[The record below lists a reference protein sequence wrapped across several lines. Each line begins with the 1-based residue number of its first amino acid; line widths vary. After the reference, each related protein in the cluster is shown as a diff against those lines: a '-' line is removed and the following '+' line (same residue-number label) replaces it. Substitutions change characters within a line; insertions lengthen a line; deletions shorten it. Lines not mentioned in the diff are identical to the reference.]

1 MTHKTYLGDGL
12 YATFDGWDV
21 TLTAPTEAGVRW
33 VVLEPKVLDNFLTW
47 IESLKPKHQD
57 KTYQD
62 KTWEPGL

>member
-21 TLTAPTEAGVRW
+21 TLTAPLESGIRW
-33 VVLEPKVLDNFLTW
+33 VVLEPMVLDNFLSW
-47 IESLKPKHQD
+47 IESLKPKNEQ
-57 KTYQD
+57 TTLQD